1 MSMILCTLAAAI
13 GLTVLLYIGTSNDLP
28 DGEGF

>member
-1 MSMILCTLAAAI
+1 MSMILCTLAASL
-13 GLTVLLYIGTSNDLP
+13 GLAVILWLGTQSNLP

>member
-1 MSMILCTLAAAI
+1 MTMILCTLAAAI
-13 GLTVLLYIGTSNDLP
+13 GLIFILWLGTQGELP